1 MPTSDKDNGEAGQS
15 KKARVDH
22 QTMPTR
28 QYLDQAVVPVVL
40 QAMSAVAKER
50 PADPLEFIANYLLK
64 EAKNRSTQTSETA
77 AQAIPSA
84 SA

>member
-1 MPTSDKDNGEAGQS
+1 MPTSDKDTGEASQA

-64 EAKNRSTQTSETA
+64 EAKTRATQNSETA
-77 AQAIPSA
+77 SQALPSA
-84 SA
+84 CA